1 MLNIEKKLFKIYEK
15 SFALVIKNV
24 EDDNVPAD
32 GATYKMTN
40 KWQAQ
45 RKKRTTFR
53 CRTIMAHRNTGI
65 RHSIYARLGDK
76 LNPLFY
82 DIFGFNLFVGSLMF
96 G

>member
-1 MLNIEKKLFKIYEK
+1 MLSLDNILSRKAGTTWLNIEKKLFKIYEK

-45 RKKRTTFR
+45 RKKRTTFDAVQSWH
-53 CRTIMAHRNTGI
+53 TEIQEYVTVSMQ
-65 RHSIYARLGDK
+65 D
-76 LNPLFY
+76 
-82 DIFGFNLFVGSLMF
+82 
-96 G
+96 